1 MVYMLTSPNDGVRND
16 VDGIFRVNNK
26 ISMGGIVNIDG
37 NNVLVKTKDSINAG
51 DEIRIVGKLSKVTN
65 TSDFDLVTY
74 LKSLNV
80 FYLISSP
87 KIEVKAVT
95 NDIRVLAREYVSNGD
110 EWYSQVMPLLFL
122 GEKTD
127 KTKEL
132 YDMSISMNVV
142 HLFVISGF
150 HISLLYML
158 LYKPMIK
165 LKVNPK
171 IVA

>member
-1 MVYMLTSPNDGVRND
+1 MT
-16 VDGIFRVNNK
+16 
-26 ISMGGIVNIDG
+26 
-37 NNVLVKTKDSINAG
+37 
-51 DEIRIVGKLSKVTN
+51 
-65 TSDFDLVTY
+65 
-74 LKSLNV
+74 
-80 FYLISSP
+80 
-87 KIEVKAVT
+87 
-95 NDIRVLAREYVSNGD
+95 
-110 EWYSQVMPLLFL
+110 PLLFL

-127 KTKEL
+127 KTKQL

-171 IVA
+171 IAA